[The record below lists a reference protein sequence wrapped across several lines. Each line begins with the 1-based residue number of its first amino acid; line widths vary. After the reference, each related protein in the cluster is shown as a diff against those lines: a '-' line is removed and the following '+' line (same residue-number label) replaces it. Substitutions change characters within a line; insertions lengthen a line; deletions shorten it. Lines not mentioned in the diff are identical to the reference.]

1 MNHNRETKNFV
12 IQLDPKD
19 ETVIAYLKY
28 EYENYNDSVRETKI
42 INLLSTVV
50 PKDQEGKGIAKI
62 LANAAFEFCA
72 TNNLH
77 MKLTCWYL
85 EGYLKRNPNPR
96 YDQLVVDA
104 KSL

>member
-1 MNHNRETKNFV
+1 MNHNKESQQFV

-19 ETVIAYLKY
+19 DTVIAYLKY
-28 EYENYNDSVRETKI
+28 EFENYNDSAKDTKI

-62 LANAAFEFCA
+62 LANAAFEHCA
-72 TNNLH
+72 KNNLR

-96 YDQLVVDA
+96 YDHLVVEA
-104 KSL
+104 KNS